1 MRRIHRVQLPWLS
14 IGVRGEL
21 VMHEIVGGR
30 GDGPT
35 VGISACIH
43 GDEEVGAQAVME
55 LARGLDDSQLA
66 GRLLLLPVVNPFSFA
81 AKSRQSPIDDLNLNR
96 VFPGLARGWFSEQL
110 AALVIR
116 EFLDRIDVLIDL
128 HAGGAMPTV
137 DYTYVFNDEALS
149 RAFGTKLLYR
159 PKGGAGT
166 GTVYGGTLSSIA
178 QERGI
183 RTVTTEL
190 GGGVVDQAPYV
201 ARNLAGLL
209 NVLRQLGALPGAVTA
224 REDQVLMSRIDI
236 VRPTQGGWLES
247 ACPPLGCPVAEGA
260 TLGRVISPYSF
271 EELELIRNPVP
282 DGWMVLAHLTRNLV
296 QAGDYGYM
304 VGAV

>member
-1 MRRIHRVQLPWLS
+1 MRRMHRVKLPWLS
-14 IGVRGEL
+14 IGVQAEL

-35 VGISACIH
+35 IGISACIH

-55 LARGLDDSQLA
+55 LARGLDDTQLA
-66 GRLLLLPVVNPFSFA
+66 GRLLLVPVVNPFSFA

-96 VFPGLARGWFSEQL
+96 VFPGLSRGWFSEQL
-110 AALVIR
+110 ADLVIR
-116 EFLDRIDVLIDL
+116 EFLGRIDVLIDL

-137 DYTYVFNDEALS
+137 DYTYVLNDEALS

-159 PKGGAGT
+159 PSGGAGT

-178 QERGI
+178 RERGI
-183 RTVTTEL
+183 PTVTTEL
-190 GGGVVDQAPYV
+190 GGGVIDQAPYV
-201 ARNLAGLL
+201 ARNHAGLL
-209 NVLRQLGALPGAVTA
+209 NMLRQLRALPGAVTV
-224 REDQVLMSRIDI
+224 RQDQVVMSRIDI

-247 ACPPLGCPVAEGA
+247 TCPPLGSPIAEGM

-271 EELELIRNPVP
+271 EELEEIRNPVP
-282 DGWMVLAHLTRNLV
+282 DGWMVLSHLTRNLV